1 MHVTLQRH
9 LHAQVVQST
18 VQWGGRT
25 PKAGGRE
32 LDGRT
37 RDEIPARGR
46 SRVAPAP
53 GAGSVRRR
61 VEADL

>member
-1 MHVTLQRH
+1 MDAAPQRYRNAP
-9 LHAQVVQST
+9 LVQST

-37 RDEIPARGR
+37 WDQVPAVPDGPGDGR
-46 SRVAPAP
+46 
-53 GAGSVRRR
+53 
-61 VEADL
+61 